1 MATSGVSGY
10 AAISARVR
18 AKSAGLLTPQDMVRL
33 SEAPDFASLFTALK
47 ATAYGPYLDNLK
59 DKEVAPRAVIMEA
72 KRRLAQSFDSVV
84 QMAPVETRPLVKQLF
99 RYFEVGN
106 LKAVLRAL
114 VTVFTGE
121 GGQSLWDRVREVLF
135 PLGAASV
142 LPARA
147 MVESGSLASAV
158 ELLHG
163 TPYEEAMSFAMKRYS
178 SEQSLFPIEVALD
191 LTYWRRLWAEAT
203 KLTGPDRE
211 HGVKI
216 IGALLDMNNLMWAIR
231 YKVYYKLS
239 EEEVINYTLPF
250 GYRVQDSDLRSIA
263 AGADIATVISRIYPS
278 IPNVSELLQDPE
290 TGLPKLEVLLKRELL
305 KQCLAAFV
313 GSPFHIGLPL
323 AFLVLSDLEV
333 QDLIVLT
340 EAKASNM
347 PDEDYRPLLLK
358 TSLASQ
364 GTGA

>member
-1 MATSGVSGY
+1 MATGGVAGY

-18 AKSAGLLTPQDMVRL
+18 AKSAELLTPQDMVRL

-47 ATAYGPYLDNLK
+47 ATPYGRYLENLK
-59 DKEVAPRAVIMEA
+59 DQDVAPRRVILEA
-72 KRRLAQSFDSVV
+72 KRRLAESFDSVV
-84 QMAPVETRPLVKQLF
+84 QMAPVETRPLIKQLF

-114 VTVFTGE
+114 VTVFTGDTE
-121 GGQSLWDRVREVLF
+121 SSLWDRVRDVLF
-135 PLGAASV
+135 PLGAASS

-147 MVESGSLASAV
+147 MVESGSLSNAV

-178 SEQSLFPIEVALD
+178 SEQNLFPIEVALD
-191 LTYWRRLWAEAT
+191 LNYWRRLWAEAT
-203 KLTGPDRE
+203 KLTGQDRQY
-211 HGVKI
+211 GVKI

-250 GYRVQDSDLRSIA
+250 GYRVHDSDLRAIA
-263 AGADIATVISRIYPS
+263 AGADIASVISRIYPS
-278 IPNVSELLQDPE
+278 IPGVSELLEDPQ

-323 AFLVLSDLEV
+323 AFLVMSELEV
-333 QDLIVLT
+333 EDLIVLT
-340 EAKASNM
+340 EAKSSNLAD
-347 PDEDYRPLLLK
+347 DEYRPFLLK
-358 TSLASQ
+358 TTLVS
-364 GTGA
+364 

>member
-1 MATSGVSGY
+1 MPTGGVSGY

-18 AKSAGLLTPQDMVRL
+18 AKSAELLTPRDMVRL
-33 SEAPDFASLFTALK
+33 SEAPDFASLFALLK
-47 ATAYGPYLDNLK
+47 ATAYGPYLENLK
-59 DKEVAPRAVIMEA
+59 DKDVAPRRTIMEA
-72 KRRLAQSFDSVV
+72 KRRLADAFESVV

-99 RYFEVGN
+99 RYYEVGN

-114 VTVFTGE
+114 VTVFAGDAE
-121 GGQSLWDRVREVLF
+121 SGLWERVRDVLF

-147 MVESGSLASAV
+147 MVESGSITSAV
-158 ELLHG
+158 ELLQG
-163 TPYEEAMSFAMKRYS
+163 TPYQDAMSFAMKRYS
-178 SEQSLFPIEVALD
+178 SEQNLFPIEVALD
-191 LTYWRRLWAEAT
+191 LTYWRHLWAET
-203 KLTGPDRE
+203 KKLTGADRE

-250 GYRVQDSDLRSIA
+250 GYRVKDSDIRAIA
-263 AGADIATVISRIYPS
+263 AGADIASVVSKIYPS
-278 IPNVSELLQDPE
+278 IPDVSQLLEEPR

-305 KQCLAAFV
+305 KQCLAAYV
-313 GSPFHIGLPL
+313 GSPFHIGIPL
-323 AFLVLSDLEV
+323 AFLVMSDLEV

-340 EAKASNM
+340 EAKSSNLAG
-347 PDEDYRPLLLK
+347 EDYRPFLLK
-358 TSLASQ
+358 PALVS
-364 GTGA
+364 